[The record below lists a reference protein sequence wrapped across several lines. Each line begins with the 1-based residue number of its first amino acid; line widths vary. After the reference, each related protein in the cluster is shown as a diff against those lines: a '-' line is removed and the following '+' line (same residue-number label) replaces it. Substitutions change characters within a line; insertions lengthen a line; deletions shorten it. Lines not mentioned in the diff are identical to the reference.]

1 MPSLVLEGGT
11 LRPIFSSGIMD
22 ALLDEGIMFPYCIG
36 VSAGISNGI
45 SYISKQKRRNLE
57 IMENYRNDPRYIGYR
72 NFFKSRSLFGLDF
85 IFQEIPSRLVPF
97 DTATYRSYTGK
108 VLVGVTNAHTGLPEY
123 MDGLEADEQWTLLRA
138 TCAIPFVFP
147 AIELNGQKYYD
158 GGLADPIPIRKAIA
172 DGNEK
177 HLIVLT
183 QPKGYEK
190 KLSKRTL
197 RAARLLRRRFP
208 KLEEVLLT
216 RHKHYNETVALCEQL
231 EREGQAILLRPE
243 VPLDSFE
250 KDIGKLRETC
260 RQGYELAM
268 KRMHEIHRLF

>member
-97 DTATYRSYTGK
+97 DTETYRSYTGK

-158 GGLADPIPIRKAIA
+158 GGLADPIPVRKAIA

-190 KLSKRTL
+190 KLSKRTV

-216 RHKHYNETVALCEQL
+216 RHKHYNETVAMCEQL

-268 KRMHEIHRLF
+268 KRMDEIQRLF

>member
-1 MPSLVLEGGT
+1 VPSLVLEGGT

-158 GGLADPIPIRKAIA
+158 GGLADPIPIRKAVA
-172 DGNEK
+172 DGNQK

-190 KLSKRTL
+190 KLSKRTV

-243 VPLDSFE
+243 IALDSFE

-268 KRMHEIHRLF
+268 KRMDEIQRLF

>member
-158 GGLADPIPIRKAIA
+158 GGLADPIPIRKAVA
-172 DGNEK
+172 DGNQK

-190 KLSKRTL
+190 KLSKRTV

-243 VPLDSFE
+243 IALDSFE

-268 KRMHEIHRLF
+268 KRMDEIQRLF